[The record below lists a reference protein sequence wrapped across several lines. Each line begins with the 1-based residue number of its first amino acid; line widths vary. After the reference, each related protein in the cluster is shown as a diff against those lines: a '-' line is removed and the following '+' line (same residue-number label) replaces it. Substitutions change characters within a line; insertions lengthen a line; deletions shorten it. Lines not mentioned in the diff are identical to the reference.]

1 MTPLI
6 ALIVYI
12 VSFSAGFGP
21 IPWLLMGELL
31 PTRSKGLG
39 AALTTGAN
47 WTGTFVITKTFLD
60 LRNLLG
66 PGLVFWMY
74 GVIMGMALVFTAIFL
89 PETKGKSLEE
99 IESIFS
105 DKTKDVNDDEN
116 DQFPLHIDFGTAYQD
131 EERYDFVKLSQVKK
145 IYR

>member
-1 MTPLI
+1 MNNRFFRKILLYISSIGMIISLCVLGVHYQSSGTSSITPLI

-74 GVIMGMALVFTAIFL
+74 GVIMGVALIFTAIFQ
-89 PETKGKSLEE
+89 E
-99 IESIFS
+99 
-105 DKTKDVNDDEN
+105 
-116 DQFPLHIDFGTAYQD
+116 
-131 EERYDFVKLSQVKK
+131 
-145 IYR
+145 

>member
-1 MTPLI
+1 M
-6 ALIVYI
+6 
-12 VSFSAGFGP
+12 
-21 IPWLLMGELL
+21 
-31 PTRSKGLG
+31 
-39 AALTTGAN
+39 TTGAN

-74 GVIMGMALVFTAIFL
+74 GVIMGVALVFTAIFL

-105 DKTKDVNDDEN
+105 DKTKDVNDDDN
-116 DQFPLHIDFGTAYQD
+116 
-131 EERYDFVKLSQVKK
+131 V
-145 IYR
+145 